1 MQGERLLAI
10 LTEIRDQQKRQL
22 ENFERALATQDQALA
37 LQQRGKRLIWY
48 MFGLPWLLAAV
59 LAGLLFLDRLG

>member
-1 MQGERLLAI
+1 MQGERLLDI

-37 LQQRGKRLIWY
+37 LQRRGRRFFFHL
-48 MFGLPWLLAAV
+48 FVLPWILVAV
-59 LAGLLFLDRLG
+59 LCGLLLLERVH